1 VPQMRS
7 QRRLVQFMARRILV
21 EETQPSTWHCSSSG
35 SSSSMA
41 AIISGKAII
50 SGTKELAAIISGII
64 EPERS
69 CL

>member
-1 VPQMRS
+1 
-7 QRRLVQFMARRILV
+7 
-21 EETQPSTWHCSSSG
+21 
-35 SSSSMA
+35 MA

-64 EPERS
+64 EPERC